1 MARFRGTV
9 QGNRGEASRLGHGDL
24 TATVNGWDCG
34 IKVEARGNGKVELF
48 TVSVTGGSND
58 SSSKLVAAIVLD
70 EDGNVHCENLLED

>member
-1 MARFRGTV
+1 M
-9 QGNRGEASRLGHGDL
+9 
-24 TATVNGWDCG
+24 
-34 IKVEARGNGKVELF
+34 ELF